1 MHPKHRNKLQFLKH
15 QNNIWSSSVISKYC
29 PLYSGIP
36 ASAHSSRSSS
46 INSVYTYNSSQNYN
60 PPSKSTTNN
69 SERSQIV
76 IESHPHSPPSLNSSL
91 KSMELNTM
99 DNIMVCSTRNTS
111 DEVTT
116 YNPKRKWSILPIC
129 NHIKYPIKRIQNK
142 KIRLKYPH
150 PQTPIHS
157 QTESPFQT
165 EKSDNPYIIQNLSF
179 GD

>member
-1 MHPKHRNKLQFLKH
+1 MLNLNHNSQSLPIHYSKNIITKINKRSYMHPKHRNKLQFLKH

-99 DNIMVCSTRNTS
+99 DNIMVCLTRNTS

-116 YNPKRKWSILPIC
+116 YNPKRK
-129 NHIKYPIKRIQNK
+129 
-142 KIRLKYPH
+142 
-150 PQTPIHS
+150 
-157 QTESPFQT
+157 
-165 EKSDNPYIIQNLSF
+165 
-179 GD
+179 